1 MIAIG
6 GIRAPVSGFAPGAC
20 GGGVKFRRA
29 FRSVSGPGG

>member
-20 GGGVKFRRA
+20 GGVKFRRA